1 MLREPWTR
9 RALILFA
16 LLLVIE
22 SRPPAWAQVATTG
35 NIRVVVTDQVG
46 LSIPGA
52 TVTASAEDTAT
63 TRVTVTDRQGLAEL
77 RALQPSAQYVV
88 TVELEGF
95 QMTRQADVLV
105 RVGQTASTEMTLTVG
120 NVTATVVVT
129 AASPVVDV
137 TSAVV
142 AEDITL
148 DLTEAVPNIRDT
160 VFDGGLYTSL
170 AGSLSGLTAGGL
182 IAGDFFRPDEQQ

>member
-1 MLREPWTR
+1 MTTKLREPWTR

-77 RALQPSAQYVV
+77 RVP
-88 TVELEGF
+88 F
-95 QMTRQADVLV
+95 
-105 RVGQTASTEMTLTVG
+105 
-120 NVTATVVVT
+120 
-129 AASPVVDV
+129 SPP
-137 TSAVV
+137 
-142 AEDITL
+142 
-148 DLTEAVPNIRDT
+148 PNT
-160 VFDGGLYTSL
+160 W
-170 AGSLSGLTAGGL
+170 
-182 IAGDFFRPDEQQ
+182 

>member
-1 MLREPWTR
+1 MLREPWPR

-105 RVGQTASTEMTLTVG
+105 RVGQTDSVDRDDLDGRQRDRDRGGHRRLTGRRRARSWPKTSPST
-120 NVTATVVVT
+120 
-129 AASPVVDV
+129 
-137 TSAVV
+137 
-142 AEDITL
+142 
-148 DLTEAVPNIRDT
+148 
-160 VFDGGLYTSL
+160 
-170 AGSLSGLTAGGL
+170 
-182 IAGDFFRPDEQQ
+182 

>member
-1 MLREPWTR
+1 MLREPWPR

-105 RVGQTASTEMTLTVG
+105 RVGQTDS
-120 NVTATVVVT
+120 
-129 AASPVVDV
+129 VDR
-137 TSAVV
+137 
-142 AEDITL
+142 DDL
-148 DLTEAVPNIRDT
+148 DDR
-160 VFDGGLYTSL
+160 
-170 AGSLSGLTAGGL
+170 
-182 IAGDFFRPDEQQ
+182 